1 MYLKYIGIAGLKVWV
16 IGSSIIKK
24 GFIEAWGN
32 TVGFD
37 KTWFEPMVPGKI
49 RNVTRKLKKTGG
61 NNNQI

>member
-1 MYLKYIGIAGLKVWV
+1 MYLKYIVIGGLKVWV

-49 RNVTRKLKKTGG
+49 HNFT
-61 NNNQI
+61 I